1 MKSVAKCVQLYR
13 AQCNAEQMLK
23 DEAERRDETRLAVE
37 EDDETEEHVVKAVSE
52 ETPKVVE
59 EARLEELP
67 KPSTRTS
74 WTRLCLWICV
84 SVVAIV
90 LVLSVVE
97 SQTPQSE
104 LLQQY
109 KQLAHS
115 KMKEWTMTTA
125 QKEEQDRLDKL
136 EQDRLD
142 KLEQAKLKAKFD
154 VAAEAF
160 TAMKKCTI
168 GWVPTLYDAWAWP
181 WGHAVRCM
189 SGPVIAGGKFVKHTF
204 S

>member
-1 MKSVAKCVQLYR
+1 MGLPSVMKSVAKCVQLYR

-59 EARLEELP
+59 EARLE
-67 KPSTRTS
+67 
-74 WTRLCLWICV
+74 
-84 SVVAIV
+84 
-90 LVLSVVE
+90 
-97 SQTPQSE
+97 
-104 LLQQY
+104 
-109 KQLAHS
+109 
-115 KMKEWTMTTA
+115 EWTMTTA